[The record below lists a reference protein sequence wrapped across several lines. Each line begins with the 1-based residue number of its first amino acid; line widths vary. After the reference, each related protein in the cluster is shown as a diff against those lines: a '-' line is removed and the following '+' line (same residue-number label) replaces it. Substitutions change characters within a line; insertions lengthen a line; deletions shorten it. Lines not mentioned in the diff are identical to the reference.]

1 LYNRYIDTLGRQD
14 QYSKEEIFRRAEEIF
29 ERDIRP
35 NLVGKNDQWFVAI
48 DIETGDYEVDPDLL
62 AASDRLKAR
71 KPDAYLWLRRVGSPC
86 AFRMVGLKVEGYF
99 PPLK

>member
-1 LYNRYIDTLGRQD
+1 MDTLHRQD
-14 QYSKEEIFRRAEEIF
+14 RPSNEETARCAEEIF

-35 NLVGKNDQWFVAI
+35 NLAGKDERWFVAI

-86 AFRMVGLKVEGYF
+86 AFHMVGLKLEGFF

>member
-1 LYNRYIDTLGRQD
+1 MDTLHRQD
-14 QYSKEEIFRRAEEIF
+14 RHSNEETARRAEEIF

-35 NLVGKNDQWFVAI
+35 NLVGKDERWFVAI
-48 DIETGDYEVDPDLL
+48 DIETRDYEVDRDLL

-71 KPDAYLWLRRVGSPC
+71 KPNAYLWLRRVGSPC
-86 AFRMVGLKVEGYF
+86 AVRMVSIKVEGFF